1 MSLFDKDIIKKDL
14 SPRTILEQEVSRV
27 VESVYHDIQYR
38 INSGQTRFKLSPK
51 EYGWREAEI
60 TSDVWRTFID
70 WLYWE
75 LEKLKERLA
84 IKPMEWNG
92 ANFNISNISPV
103 VTKKEKIVVDIAVNY
118 KIFKPKRLIG
128 EPHILEEK
136 CEFYQYTF
144 EEFERPLK
152 KSVVT
157 NMFA

>member
-1 MSLFDKDIIKKDL
+1 MSLFDKDIIKKGL

-27 VESVYHDIQYR
+27 VEGVYHDIQYR
-38 INSGQTRFKLSPK
+38 INSGQTRFKLRPK

-60 TSDVWRTFID
+60 TSNVWVTFED
-70 WLYWE
+70 WLRFE
-75 LEKLKERLA
+75 LEKLKEHLG
-84 IKPMEWNG
+84 IYPIEWND
-92 ANFNISNISPV
+92 AKLNICSISSV
-103 VTKKEKIVVDIAVNY
+103 LTKKEKIIVGIDVDY

-144 EEFERPLK
+144 EEFKRPLK

-157 NMFA
+157 NIFA